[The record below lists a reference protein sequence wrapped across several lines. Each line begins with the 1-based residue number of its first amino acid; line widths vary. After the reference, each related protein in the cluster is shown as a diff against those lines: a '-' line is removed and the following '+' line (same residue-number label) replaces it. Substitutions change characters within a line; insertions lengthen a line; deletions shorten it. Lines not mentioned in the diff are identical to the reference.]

1 MPACTQDIMINLQ
14 SQDTFF
20 NWLSSQRAIADPL
33 LQSSRVLSADDTAVL
48 TGVKTTLQQYSDCLT
63 EKNSLVSSTN
73 SRNSL
78 KRSQILALEQSV
90 KDRILDVEIS
100 QDRALLVRHPEM
112 SRSYYDSILS
122 IGRPMAHYSVP
133 ILIIISTFLLSISLF
148 IVLGFLNLNSR
159 VLMYVPI
166 GNNSSSGSMGGILF
180 WIMSIIAVI
189 LLGLT
194 IYAFT
199 K

>member
-20 NWLSSQRAIADPL
+20 NWLSSQHTIADPL
-33 LQSSRVLSADDTAVL
+33 LQSSYVLSATDTTTL
-48 TGVKTTLQQYSDCLT
+48 TGVKTTLERYSACLA
-63 EKNSLVSSTN
+63 EKNGSVSN
-73 SRNSL
+73 INNRNAL
-78 KRSQILALEQSV
+78 KRSQILGLEQTI
-90 KDRILDVEIS
+90 KDRVLDVQIS
-100 QDRALLVRHPEM
+100 QDRALLVRHPEL
-112 SRSYYDSILS
+112 SRSYYDGLLS

-133 ILIIISTFLLSISLF
+133 FLIVISTFLLSITLF
-148 IVLGFLNLNSR
+148 IFLGFLNINSR
-159 VLMYVPI
+159 ILMYIPLSNTV
-166 GNNSSSGSMGGILF
+166 SGQKYSMSF
-180 WIMSIIAVI
+180 WIISGIAVI

>member
-1 MPACTQDIMINLQ
+1 MSACTQDIMINLQ

-20 NWLSSQRAIADPL
+20 NWLSSQHTIADPL
-33 LQSSRVLSADDTAVL
+33 LQSSHVL
-48 TGVKTTLQQYSDCLT
+48 TAADTTTLTTVKTTLQRYSDCLT
-63 EKNSLVSSTN
+63 QKNTSVKSTN
-73 SRNSL
+73 TENAS
-78 KRSQILALEQSV
+78 KRSQILALEQTI
-90 KDRILDVEIS
+90 KDRVLDVQIS

-112 SRSYYDSILS
+112 SRSYYDGILS

-133 ILIIISTFLLSISLF
+133 ILIGISTFLLSISLF
-148 IVLGFLNLNSR
+148 IFLGLFNFDSR
-159 VLMYVPI
+159 VLLYVPVM
-166 GNNSSSGSMGGILF
+166 NATSSSKYNMLF
-180 WIMSIIAVI
+180 WTMSGIIVI